1 MTEDEL
7 ALDTRDH
14 AIIAAVRGLDEPGA
28 PDWAALEASIQAA
41 TTRAPRHRA
50 RYAIG
55 AAVGVAALAAA
66 LAFYLGRSDGGLH
79 LPALAIV
86 APPGPP
92 DTARPDEARPD
103 ELPDET
109 RPDEARPDEV
119 ATVDDDGE
127 VATVDDDGDLGAM
140 GEIDDALID
149 RVIALEPVDDDVS
162 NEADDLPAVGAAWT
176 AWLDDFSDDDLELAM
191 RWLDTQEAT

>member
-103 ELPDET
+103 E
-109 RPDEARPDEV
+109 V